1 MPARPANAC
10 LGLRPQAA
18 KRSAGDSPQN
28 GRIVT
33 AFENSGLIYF
43 SKAVISLSGG
53 RCAVR
58 GVRRVARCGRRVMD
72 SALWTARC
80 ATKRDFFLISY
91 TGMLRREKI
100 SRFRIPGCYEEKNFP
115 DFVYRKCY
123 EERNFP
129 DFVYQTCYE
138 MKRFCSLR
146 SKACYENKN
155 FFLFVAEHATKT
167 KIFSSS

>member
-1 MPARPANAC
+1 MRAC
-10 LGLRPQAA
+10 AAGGCVPGPEAAGGETVRGGQPA
-18 KRSAGDSPQN
+18 KRQN
-28 GRIVT
+28 CNSLRKFRIDLF
-33 AFENSGLIYF
+33 FEGCYF
-43 SKAVISLSGG
+43 FIWGKM
-53 RCAVR
+53 CCT
-58 GVRRVARCGRRVMD
+58 RRAARC
-72 SALWTARC
+72 ALWTARC

-91 TGMLRREKI
+91 TGMLRREKF